1 MPLKSTKTA
10 GAQVYGSAFLNPIE
24 QMDHVKIDVSTLTTD
39 EVDTNGYIK
48 PNVPLQAAGTL
59 VSGAS
64 QTVYGLTIEA
74 TQIPGRTSNA
84 NLAGDTTDPLIAVC
98 TSALI
103 NRDIAEDNL
112 GRAFSANELAA
123 LTAGGFKVTST

>member
-1 MPLKSTKTA
+1 MPLESTKTA
-10 GAQVYGSAFLNPIE
+10 GAQAYGNAFMNPIE
-24 QMDHVKIDVSTLTTD
+24 QMDHVKLDVSTLTTD
-39 EVDTNGYIK
+39 EVDANGYIK
-48 PNVPLQAAGTL
+48 PNVPLRQDGTL

-74 TQIPGRTSNA
+74 TKLPGRTNNA
-84 NLAGDTTDPLIAVC
+84 SLGADTTDPLIAVC

-112 GRAFSANELAA
+112 GRAFSANELTA